1 MKLLKAL
8 AIAVIVLLLLIPA
21 SAFSMR
27 SLTAKHS
34 NQGYI
39 TDYLF
44 SLSTQYSYP
53 WATARIDFP
62 IEYALSNFQLT
73 LDCWVS
79 NSGRPMEYRQAQCW
93 IEPATSLARYDCI

>member
-1 MKLLKAL
+1 MILLNLCIIILSIPLVMAIKYNNYMKLLKTL

-44 SLSTQYSYP
+44 SLSSQYSYP

-62 IEYALSNFQLT
+62 I
-73 LDCWVS
+73 
-79 NSGRPMEYRQAQCW
+79 
-93 IEPATSLARYDCI
+93 

>member
-1 MKLLKAL
+1 MKLLKTL

-21 SAFSMR
+21 AAFSMR

-62 IEYALSNFQLT
+62 IEYSLSNFQFT
-73 LDCWVS
+73 MDC
-79 NSGRPMEYRQAQCW
+79 
-93 IEPATSLARYDCI
+93 